1 MINIYI
7 SGKNKEVLEINVCNI
22 SDMSDLDYTCT
33 VKDFFSSSAIQLAL
47 QGYFRKLKNEY
58 DLNKETIDLETKQIY
73 EDCIRNFN
81 HDIIMINYIFLRKH
95 LLKRVVLKY
104 PVII

>member
-7 SGKNKEVLEINVCNI
+7 SGKNKGVLEINVCNI

-47 QGYFRKLKNEY
+47 QEYFRKLKNEY
-58 DLNKETIDLETKQIY
+58 DLNKETIKLETKQIY

-81 HDIIMINYIFLRKH
+81 HDIIMINYSFD
-95 LLKRVVLKY
+95 
-104 PVII
+104 